1 MQAATLLRLARTGSG
16 LSLRVLAQ
24 RAGTSHSTL
33 SAYEA
38 GHVDPSVGTMQRI
51 VRAAGYDLQADLT
64 PLVGGEHRGEELV
77 EALELAALFPARHAP
92 VLTFPKFGAR

>member
-1 MQAATLLRLARTGSG
+1 MQANILIRRARIASG
-16 LSLRVLAQ
+16 LSLRLLAE

-38 GHVDPSVGTMQRI
+38 GRVDPSVTTMQRI
-51 VRAAGYDLQADLT
+51 VRAAGYDVAADLT
-64 PLVGGEHRGEELV
+64 RLVGHDHRGTELQ

-92 VLTFPKFGAR
+92 VLTFPKFGSP